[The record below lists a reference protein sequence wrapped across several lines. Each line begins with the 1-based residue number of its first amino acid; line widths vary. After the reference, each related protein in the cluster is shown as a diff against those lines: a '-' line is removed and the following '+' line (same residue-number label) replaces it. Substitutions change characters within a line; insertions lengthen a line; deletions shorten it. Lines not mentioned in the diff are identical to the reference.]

1 MAAVVLFEI
10 GQRLVEVVG
19 VDVGEDLPQ
28 YLAVFELAQRRDS
41 VGEVEGVDLDANVS
55 YSTRT
60 CSRRHVETYPVEERL
75 EQLGLEVVQGGVSRG
90 LVPACRSVN
99 AVMRSE

>member
-10 GQRLVEVVG
+10 WEGLVEVVG

-41 VGEVEGVDLDANVS
+41 VGEVEGVDLDAKVS
-55 YSTRT
+55 
-60 CSRRHVETYPVEERL
+60 
-75 EQLGLEVVQGGVSRG
+75 
-90 LVPACRSVN
+90 
-99 AVMRSE
+99 